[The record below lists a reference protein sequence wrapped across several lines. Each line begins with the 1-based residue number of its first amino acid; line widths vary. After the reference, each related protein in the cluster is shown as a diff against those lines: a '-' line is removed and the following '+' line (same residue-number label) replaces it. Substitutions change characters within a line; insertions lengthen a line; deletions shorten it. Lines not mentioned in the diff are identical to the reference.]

1 MNNEEQTK
9 ILTAE
14 LYRILGADLMAKLLP
29 YIGSIINII
38 KQQYAGAV
46 YLTQAQYDALPESE
60 KLDSSKTYWIEEESV

>member
-38 KQQYAGAV
+38 KHINIRI
-46 YLTQAQYDALPESE
+46 S
-60 KLDSSKTYWIEEESV
+60 INI